1 MNPLSRPKASAMRA
15 RRYSTYEAGMCLNY
29 VCNALTEGRG
39 LGVYAPYALH
49 AWWGAKHKHPGDE
62 QPPAGVPVYWDH
74 GTSNHFGHVALSVG
88 GGRVRSTG
96 IGRPTDV
103 GELTVDELSRSWG
116 RTYLGWAEDMYGT
129 RIPGVAGS
137 EEPDVTTDDSV
148 RRILREE
155 LVRALSGDTADAV
168 VRTIVREELAQAMRV
183 ELTDAQM
190 EFIGTKARRWTFAK
204 ALGYVAGQSALARKR
219 SGHLVNATDDI
230 GADLDAIKDKVN
242 G

>member
-1 MNPLSRPKASAMRA
+1 
-15 RRYSTYEAGMCLNY
+15 MCLNY
-29 VCNALTEGRG
+29 VCNVLTEGRG

-49 AWWGAKHKHPGDE
+49 AWRGAEHKHPGDKN
-62 QPPAGVPVYWDH
+62 PPAGVPVYWDH
-74 GTSNHFGHVALSVG
+74 GTQNVWGHVALSVG

-103 GELTVDELSRSWG
+103 GELTIDELSRSWG

-129 RIPGVAGS
+129 RIPGVAGG
-137 EEPDVTTDDSV
+137 EEQDMTTDDSV

-155 LVRALSGDTADAV
+155 LAKAMKDEPTEDSVR
-168 VRTIVREELAQAMRV
+168 RIVREELAKAMRV
-183 ELTDAQM
+183 ELTDTQM
-190 EFIGTKARRWTFAK
+190 GFIGTKARGWSFAK
-204 ALGYVAGQSALARKR
+204 ALGYIAGQSALSRKR

-230 GADLDAIKDKVN
+230 DDDLAHIKDKIR